1 MDFYLNTIKDIIISE
16 YGVRFFPKQKKR
28 FREYIIEEMKKLGW
42 DSNIIKGNIVIG
54 DVKKAD
60 YIFTAHYD
68 TPGKIPAYIRFF
80 FKLFGNTSF
89 ILLFLVML
97 ILYIAYVTII
107 AIIINSYAIGKIL
120 IYLPI
125 IFIYFGLFIPNKNN
139 YTDNTSGVLT
149 LLNLAQ
155 EISIKNIDKDK
166 VAFVFFNNEEWGL
179 LGSAEM
185 KKHWKENK
193 INLSGKRIINFD
205 CVGNGD
211 TILITHGKNDKLAKA
226 IKEKLET
233 CNTYNVKTFRYKIL
247 PLSDDFNFRDKNA
260 AGIIFCKKAKI
271 GTGFYIPDVH
281 SSKDVILDLNNIEL
295 LTNVIIGLF
304 SDKHI

>member
-1 MDFYLNTIKDIIISE
+1 MDFYLNTIKDIIILE

-60 YIFTAHYD
+60 FIFTAHYD
-68 TPGKIPAYIRFF
+68 TPGKIPAYIRLL

-89 ILLFLVML
+89 LLLTIAMFV
-97 ILYIAYVTII
+97 LYIVYVTII
-107 AIIINSYAIGKIL
+107 AVIIDSYAIGKIL

-149 LLNLAQ
+149 LLKLAQ

>member
-1 MDFYLNTIKDIIISE
+1 MKDYLNKVKEIILDK
-16 YGVRFFPKQKKR
+16 YGIRFFPKQKQR
-28 FREYIIEEMKKLGW
+28 FRGYVIEEMKNLGW
-42 DSNIIKGNIVIG
+42 DSEIIRGNIVIG

-68 TPGKIPAYIRFF
+68 TPGKIPAYIIFF

-125 IFIYFGLFIPNKNN
+125 ILIYFGLFIPNKNN

-149 LLNLAQ
+149 LINIAH
-155 EISIKNIDKDK
+155 EISTQNLDKEK
-166 VAFVFFNNEEWGL
+166 IAFIYFNNEEWGL

-185 KKHWKENK
+185 KKYMKENK
-193 INLSGKRIINFD
+193 INLNSKKIINFD

-211 TILITHGKNDKLAKA
+211 TILITHGKNDKLAKE

-233 CNTYNVKTFRYKIL
+233 CNRYNVKTFRYKIL